1 MKKEEIIALGID
13 AELAQKVAD
22 ASAEE
27 LKGYVPKAR
36 FDEVN
41 EAKKKAEEMISERD
55 NQLEKLKKS
64 AGDNEELK
72 NQIAEL
78 QKNNAATIKQ
88 HEAEMKQLRRDGI
101 DTQVIMAAGAKNAK
115 TVAALFDPL
124 DDNLDED
131 AYRAARQKQVDT
143 IKKDNDYLFTVPT
156 QPQVSGVQPVPGADV
171 PPGGGA
177 DTSKMTYSQLVE
189 FMEKNPNSTI

>member
-41 EAKKKAEEMISERD
+41 EAKKKAEEMLGERD
-55 NQLEKLKKS
+55 GQLDKLKKS
-64 AGDNEELK
+64 AGDNEDLK

-78 QKNNAATIKQ
+78 QKTNAATIKQ
-88 HEAEMKQLRRDGI
+88 HEAEMKQLRRV
-101 DTQVIMAAGAKNAK
+101 QRRSRRCLMH
-115 TVAALFDPL
+115 LM
-124 DDNLDED
+124 
-131 AYRAARQKQVDT
+131 T
-143 IKKDNDYLFTVPT
+143 ILMMMLIE
-156 QPQVSGVQPVPGADV
+156 
-171 PPGGGA
+171 PPGRSRW
-177 DTSKMTYSQLVE
+177 TPSRRTMTTCLRLRLS
-189 FMEKNPNSTI
+189 PR

>member
-41 EAKKKAEEMISERD
+41 EAKKKAEEMLGERD
-55 NQLEKLKKS
+55 GQLDKLKKS
-64 AGDNEELK
+64 AGDNEDLK

-78 QKNNAATIKQ
+78 QKTNAATIKQ

-101 DTQVIMAAGAKNAK
+101 DTQLIIAAGAKNAK
-115 TVAALFDPL
+115 TVAALFDAL
-124 DDNLDED
+124 DDNLDDD
-131 AYRAARQKQVDT
+131 AYRAARQKQVDN
-143 IKKDNDYLFTVPT
+143 IKKDNDYLFTAPT
-156 QPQVSGVQPVPGADV
+156 QPPVSGVQPIPGADV
-171 PPGGGA
+171 PPGCGV
-177 DTSKMTYSQLVE
+177 DTSKMTYSQLAE
-189 FMEKNPNSTI
+189 FMDKNPNATI